1 MINITG
7 EEAGVLIGHHGDTLD
22 SLQFLVN
29 LAVNR
34 GGEDENGDGYTRIV
48 VDIENYRAKREET
61 LRQLARSIAN
71 ESENIRKTLHL
82 NR

>member
-1 MINITG
+1 MGIDATAEISRTLSSSGDRMINITG

-48 VDIENYRAKREET
+48 VDIENYRANVKKHFV
-61 LRQLARSIAN
+61 S
-71 ESENIRKTLHL
+71 
-82 NR
+82 